1 MSDAH
6 DSRPAGAHRADG
18 AAEIDD
24 PRVEALQADI
34 ERTREALADTVD
46 QLQAKL
52 DVKARA
58 SASAHELAGRAKD
71 RVVDPQGNPRPAALG
86 AGGAVLAGVAV
97 VALVVLLRR
106 RRQHQVHAFGRR
118 WR

>member
-1 MSDAH
+1 MSDA
-6 DSRPAGAHRADG
+6 DAPRQGSHRAEG
-18 AAEIDD
+18 EAQTDD

-34 ERTREALADTVD
+34 ERTREQLASTVD

-58 SASAHELAGRAKD
+58 SAGAHDLADRAKEK
-71 RVVDPQGNPRPAALG
+71 VVDPQGNPRPAALG
-86 AGGAVLAGVAV
+86 AGGALVAGIAAV
-97 VALVVLLRR
+97 VIVTWWR
-106 RRQHQVHAFGRR
+106 RRQRQRQVFGKR